1 MAGFEIKDGEYTKTI
16 YSMIK
21 EQRFVRRFAASDQ
34 ITISFFFLFK
44 IYRCYSSSVHDI
56 RFSSNIESIF
66 VSVSILLL
74 LHTGK
79 RPSIKYVNI
88 RTISGFL
95 DTSLPLV
102 CNSSKISTASTF
114 LFS

>member
-1 MAGFEIKDGEYTKTI
+1 MSAMAGFEIKDGEYTKTI

-34 ITISFFFLFK
+34 ITISFFLFK
-44 IYRCYSSSVHDI
+44 ICRCYSSSVHDI

-66 VSVSILLL
+66 VSVGILLL

-79 RPSIKYVNI
+79 GPSI
-88 RTISGFL
+88 RTSVCAQFLGF
-95 DTSLPLV
+95 
-102 CNSSKISTASTF
+102 
-114 LFS
+114 